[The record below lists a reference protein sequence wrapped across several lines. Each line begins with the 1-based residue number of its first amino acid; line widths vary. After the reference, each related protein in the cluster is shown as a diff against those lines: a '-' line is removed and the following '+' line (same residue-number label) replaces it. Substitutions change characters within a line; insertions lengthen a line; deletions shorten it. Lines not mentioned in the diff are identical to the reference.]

1 MRKVLWRRG
10 VPCVRRRDERK
21 KEKKACIRRVDKIA
35 ARLLFPFFS
44 FSFLPFLSSL
54 SSSSSQDRAGRE
66 RKLIHAAVKLPRG
79 NYAYYAP
86 RVRSLCELPA
96 FNKKANDD
104 KEIRGETSPPP
115 PLLLITPRPRA
126 RVIVSVCL
134 DSRSESRLSSS
145 QRYNNN
151 KARTNERRLTGALVR
166 FSVARNY
173 TRNAPLPTPSYSPGN
188 GEWMYSDIVRS
199 NLFDDRHARVPRPM
213 KPDRRYRE
221 ITPSVCARAWR

>member
-1 MRKVLWRRG
+1 M
-10 VPCVRRRDERK
+10 PCVRRRDERK

-104 KEIRGETSPPP
+104 KEIRGETPP
-115 PLLLITPRPRA
+115 PLL
-126 RVIVSVCL
+126 
-134 DSRSESRLSSS
+134 
-145 QRYNNN
+145 
-151 KARTNERRLTGALVR
+151 
-166 FSVARNY
+166 F
-173 TRNAPLPTPSYSPGN
+173 
-188 GEWMYSDIVRS
+188 
-199 NLFDDRHARVPRPM
+199 F
-213 KPDRRYRE
+213 
-221 ITPSVCARAWR
+221 

>member
-1 MRKVLWRRG
+1 M
-10 VPCVRRRDERK
+10 PCVRRRDERK

-96 FNKKANDD
+96 FNKKVGRWRTMTRRF
-104 KEIRGETSPPP
+104 EVRPPPP
-115 PLLLITPRPRA
+115 PL
-126 RVIVSVCL
+126 
-134 DSRSESRLSSS
+134 
-145 QRYNNN
+145 
-151 KARTNERRLTGALVR
+151 
-166 FSVARNY
+166 F
-173 TRNAPLPTPSYSPGN
+173 
-188 GEWMYSDIVRS
+188 
-199 NLFDDRHARVPRPM
+199 F
-213 KPDRRYRE
+213 
-221 ITPSVCARAWR
+221 

>member
-104 KEIRGETSPPP
+104 KEIRGETPPLSSSFDNASSSSARYRFSLP
-115 PLLLITPRPRA
+115 RFAFRVAPLLLPA
-126 RVIVSVCL
+126 V
-134 DSRSESRLSSS
+134 
-145 QRYNNN
+145 QQ
-151 KARTNERRLTGALVR
+151 
-166 FSVARNY
+166 
-173 TRNAPLPTPSYSPGN
+173 
-188 GEWMYSDIVRS
+188 
-199 NLFDDRHARVPRPM
+199 
-213 KPDRRYRE
+213 
-221 ITPSVCARAWR
+221 